1 MTSTPVNRPS
11 LLSRATDANPSQ
23 THRRSGDDPRSP
35 LPTRSPAPLG
45 SLPPDPVESE
55 FPLTADDFARVRQ
68 LIRDYSGIALSEAK
82 RGLVYSR
89 LARRLRA
96 TGKPSFAAYLKDL
109 AKGSPEWEHFVNA
122 LTTNLTY
129 FYREP
134 HHFPVLADHLR
145 KLAAAR
151 PGQTLSIWCSAAS
164 TGEEPWTLALT
175 AMEAL
180 GNRVPV
186 KILATDIDTQVL
198 VTAQKAHY
206 RSEQLQ
212 KVPPDLLRKWFRP
225 VKPDIQEPAPELR
238 QMITFRQL
246 NLLDPTWS
254 ARGPFDVIFC
264 RNVLIYFDRDVQHKI
279 VSRFATLMPQGGLLF
294 VGHSEN
300 FSQVQAGFRL
310 LGKTVYERHA

>member
-1 MTSTPVNRPS
+1 MTSTPLNRS
-11 LLSRATDANPSQ
+11 GFLSRATDAAPSLGA
-23 THRRSGDDPRSP
+23 RRVGDDPRSP
-35 LPTRSPAPLG
+35 IPPRQVVLPN
-45 SLPPDPVESE
+45 SLPADPTESE
-55 FPLTADDFARVRQ
+55 FPLTAEDFARVRQ

-109 AKGSPEWEHFVNA
+109 ARGTPEWEHFVNA

-151 PGQTLSIWCSAAS
+151 PGQPLSIWCSAAS
-164 TGEEPWTLALT
+164 TGEEPWTIALT
-175 AMEAL
+175 AMEAV
-180 GNRVPV
+180 GSKAQVR
-186 KILATDIDTQVL
+186 ILATDIDTQVL
-198 VTAQKAHY
+198 ASAQTAHY
-206 RSEQLQ
+206 RTEQLS
-212 KVPPDLLRKWFRP
+212 KVPADLLRKWFRP
-225 VKPDIQEPAPELR
+225 VKADFQEPLPELR
-238 QMITFRQL
+238 QMVSFRQL
-246 NLLDPTWS
+246 NLLDASWS

-264 RNVLIYFDRDVQHKI
+264 RNVLIYFERDVQNRI
-279 VSRFATLMPQGGLLF
+279 VSRFATLMPAGGLLF

-310 LGKTVYERHA
+310 LGKTVYERQA